1 MSVIR
6 GTRTDHCTGERYATY
21 ADASPVL
28 VLLNGP
34 RRDRWTATQCAICRG
49 WHLVAPKA
57 KTETT
62 NVR

>member
-1 MSVIR
+1 MTVIR
-6 GTRTDHCTGERYATY
+6 GTRAENCTGERYATY

-28 VLLNGP
+28 GLLNST
-34 RRDRWTATQCAICRG
+34 RRGRWTATQCAICRG
-49 WHLVAPKA
+49 WHLVDPKF